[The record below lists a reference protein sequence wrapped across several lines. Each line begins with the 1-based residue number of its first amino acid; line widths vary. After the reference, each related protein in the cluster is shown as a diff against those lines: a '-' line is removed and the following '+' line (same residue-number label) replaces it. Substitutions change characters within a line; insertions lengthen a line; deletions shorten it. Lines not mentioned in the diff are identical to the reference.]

1 MSVSDE
7 HCLAIG
13 KTTVAFAELESWL
26 SSFIWALIGPFSE
39 QHVGQMVTAEM
50 SFARKLDLLVS
61 VFQYRCKD
69 EVERKQ
75 LEVLVARLSDLE
87 QKRNTVQH
95 SLWIRQSSDPAEA
108 TRLKITAKRKRGL
121 SHAKEVVTS
130 HSLAALTRDL
140 QLAVSDLASFMTTF
154 LAK

>member
-13 KTTVAFAELESWL
+13 KISVTFAQLESWL
-26 SSFIWALIGPFSE
+26 SSFIWALIGPYSD
-39 QHVGQMVTAEM
+39 QHVGQIVTAEM
-50 SFARKLDLLVS
+50 SFSRKLDLLVS
-61 VFQYRCKD
+61 LFIYRSKD
-69 EVERKQ
+69 ETERGK
-75 LEVLVARLSDLE
+75 LKALVARLSELE

-95 SLWIRQSSDPAEA
+95 SLWIRQSSDPSEA
-108 TRLKITAKRKRGL
+108 TRLKITAKRKHGL

-130 HSLAALTRDL
+130 QPLENLTTEL
-140 QLAVSDLASFMTTF
+140 QVAVSDFSSFMVTF

>member
-13 KTTVAFAELESWL
+13 KISVTFAELESWL

-39 QHVGQMVTAEM
+39 QHVGQIVTAEM
-50 SFARKLDLLVS
+50 SFSRKLDLLVS
-61 VFQYRCKD
+61 LFQYRCKD
-69 EVERKQ
+69 EVERGQ
-75 LEVLVARLSDLE
+75 LKVLVARLSDLE
-87 QKRNTVQH
+87 QKRNAVQH
-95 SLWIRQSSDPAEA
+95 SLWIRQSSDPSEA
-108 TRLKITAKRKRGL
+108 TRLKITAKRKHGL

-130 HSLAALTRDL
+130 QPLETLTRDM
-140 QLAVSDLASFMTTF
+140 QVAVSDLASFMTTF